1 MSGVIV
7 QESVQANLQGNPQG
21 NLQDNL
27 AGGVQHGDL
36 IVGEVGA
43 LRRITLNRPKALNAL
58 TLDMAVTM
66 TALLR
71 AWADDPAVGV
81 VLLDGAGERGLC
93 AGGDIRALY
102 DAARSGD
109 RLPEQFWATEYY
121 LDVLI
126 ARYPKPF
133 VAVMDGL
140 VMGGGVG
147 LSSHAAH
154 RIVTERSA
162 AAMPEVGIGF
172 FPDVGASY
180 WLARTPGFAGTYMA
194 LTGERMNAA
203 DAIFLQL
210 ADVHI
215 ASARLGELPQALA
228 ACRSAADVRERLGAL
243 ASAPAAGKVEAA
255 RPWIDACFSADDV
268 EGIVGRLATVE
279 DAAAQAALATM
290 RKMSPTSLKVTL
302 RNIRDAASFKRLEES
317 FQQDYRIALACIAGH
332 DFVEGIRA
340 QIVDKDRNPR
350 WQPDTLDGVTAG
362 IVERHF
368 QSVGDLELQF
378 AD

>member
-7 QESVQANLQGNPQG
+7 QRNLQGSSEDH
-21 NLQDNL
+21 LED
-27 AGGVQHGDL
+27 GVQHGDL
-36 IVGEVGA
+36 VVREHGS

-66 TALLR
+66 TSLLR
-71 AWADDPAVGV
+71 GWAADPAVGA

-102 DAARSGD
+102 DAAKLGGKSGD
-109 RLPEQFWATEYY
+109 TLPEKFWATEYY

-133 VAVMDGL
+133 IAVMDGL

-147 LSSHAAH
+147 LSTHAAH

-162 AAMPEVGIGF
+162 VALPEVGIGF
-172 FPDVGASY
+172 FPDIGASY
-180 WLARTPGFAGTYMA
+180 WLARTRGFAGTYLA
-194 LTGERMNAA
+194 LTGERANAN
-203 DAIFLQL
+203 DSISCGL

-215 ASARLGELPQALA
+215 ASARLAELPQALA
-228 ACRSAADVRERLGAL
+228 ECRSDDEVRARLRAL
-243 ASAPAAGKVEAA
+243 ATAPAPGRIEAA
-255 RPWIDACFSADDV
+255 RPWIDACFGADEV
-268 EGIVGRLATVE
+268 EEIVARLA
-279 DAAAQAALATM
+279 AAKDEAAHAALATM

-302 RNIRDAASFKRLEES
+302 RNVRDAASFTRLEQS

-332 DFVEGIRA
+332 DFIEGIRA

-350 WQPDTLDGVTAG
+350 WQPDTLQGVTRD
-362 IVERHF
+362 IVDRHF
-368 QSVGDLELQF
+368 KSVGDLELSF